1 MNSTVFRRRSC
12 FNHRCFHTEA
22 HKRLDFMLIST
33 FKLGLLPLLA
43 ASLLS
48 LASTMSCHGELAT
61 EAPQSAVTLEQLLE
75 VQTKV
80 QTQLERVRKSLV
92 VLRNGDGTAS
102 GVIVSPSGLILTAA
116 HVTMKPGSRIN
127 VVMPDGTTAIA
138 TALGLDS
145 TTDAGLAEMRDK
157 KKVWPYVEVERDVGQ
172 VGVGNWCF
180 AIGHPGGWDKARGL
194 VLRVGRVLKQTAN
207 SLQTDCVLMGG
218 DSGGPLFDL
227 HGRVIGIHSQIWT
240 GRNQNM
246 HVSMAPF
253 LRSWERMQGSEIIKT
268 WGTGSGGYLGVAPAL
283 AEDGAVRVEEVVEGS
298 PAARA
303 GLRDGDVLLQV
314 DREPLLDDR
323 HFSAMVRQRAAGDV
337 ITVKLRRGEVERVM
351 EVKLGQ
357 RPSEEQ
363 E

>member
-1 MNSTVFRRRSC
+1 MLNF
-12 FNHRCFHTEA
+12 
-22 HKRLDFMLIST
+22 DF
-33 FKLGLLPLLA
+33 KQGLMPLVVAGLWHLSGATPCWGERA
-43 ASLLS
+43 A
-48 LASTMSCHGELAT
+48 A
-61 EAPQSAVTLEQLLE
+61 APQGPVTLERLQS
-75 VQTKV
+75 VQSQV
-80 QTQLERVRKSLV
+80 QSELERVRKSLV

-127 VVMPDGTTAIA
+127 VVLPDGSTAIA
-138 TALGLDS
+138 TALGLDN

-157 KKVWPYVEVERDVGQ
+157 KKVWPYVEVERDVSK
-172 VGVGNWCF
+172 VGVGDWCF
-180 AIGHPGGWDKARGL
+180 AIGHPGGWDEARGL

-227 HGRVIGIHSQIWT
+227 KGRVIGIHSQIWT

-253 LRSWERMQGSEIIKT
+253 LRSWEQMKGSEIIKT
-268 WGTGSGGYLGVAPAL
+268 WGIGSGGYLGVAPGL
-283 AEDGAVRVEEVVEGS
+283 AESGAVRVDEVVVNS

-303 GLRDGDVLLQV
+303 GLRDGDVLLQL
-314 DREPLLDDR
+314 DSEPLLDDR
-323 HFSAMVRQRAAGDV
+323 HFSALVRQRAAGDV

-357 RPSEEQ
+357 RPREEQ

>member
-1 MNSTVFRRRSC
+1 MSISSC
-12 FNHRCFHTEA
+12 
-22 HKRLDFMLIST
+22 HK
-33 FKLGLLPLLA
+33 GLLHLLLGGWIFFSAPPNGRAETPAPPA
-43 ASLLS
+43 AVPAAAESTPAAPAVSLD
-48 LASTMSCHGELAT
+48 
-61 EAPQSAVTLEQLLE
+61 QLL
-75 VQTKV
+75 KV
-80 QTQLERVRKSLV
+80 QTQVHDQLERVRKSLV

-102 GVIVSPSGLILTAA
+102 GVIVSPTGLILTAA

-127 VVMPDGTTAIA
+127 VVLPDGSTTLA
-138 TALGLDS
+138 TALGLDN

-157 KKVWPYVEVERDVGQ
+157 KKVWPYVEVERSVAKVAVGD
-172 VGVGNWCF
+172 WCF
-180 AIGHPGGWDKARGL
+180 AIGHPGGWDEARGL

-227 HGRVIGIHSQIWT
+227 RGRVIGIHSQIWT
-240 GRNQNM
+240 GRNENM

-253 LRSWERMQGSEIIKT
+253 LRSWEQMKGSEVIKT

-283 AEDGAVRVEEVVEGS
+283 AEDGKVRVEEVVGGS

-303 GLRDGDVLLQV
+303 GLRNGDVLLQV

-323 HFSAMVRQRAAGDV
+323 HFSAMVRQRAAGEV
-337 ITVKLRRGEVERVM
+337 ITVKVRRGELERIM

-357 RPSEEQ
+357 RPVEVQ

>member
-1 MNSTVFRRRSC
+1 
-12 FNHRCFHTEA
+12 
-22 HKRLDFMLIST
+22 MLIST
-33 FKLGLLPLLA
+33 TKSGLLPLIMA
-43 ASLLS
+43 GIFALS
-48 LASTMSCHGELAT
+48 SALPCPGELTT
-61 EAPQSAVTLEQLLE
+61 EPAQTAVSLTQLLE

-80 QTQLERVRKSLV
+80 QTQLERVRKALV

-116 HVTMKPGSRIN
+116 HVTMKPGSRIS
-127 VVMPDGTTAIA
+127 VVLPDGSTTIA
-138 TALGLDS
+138 SSLGLDN

-157 KKVWPYVEVERDVGQ
+157 KKVWPYVDVERDVGK
-172 VGVGNWCF
+172 VDVGNWCF
-180 AIGHPGGWDKARGL
+180 AIGHPGGWDEARGL

-227 HGRVIGIHSQIWT
+227 NGRVIGIHSQIWT

-253 LRSWERMQGSEIIKT
+253 LRSWDRMKGSEIIKT
-268 WGTGSGGYLGVAPAL
+268 WGIGSGGFLGVAPAM
-283 AEDGAVRVEEVVEGS
+283 ADDGKVLVEEVVDGS

-337 ITVKLRRGEVERVM
+337 ITVKLRRGEVERVV

-357 RPSEEQ
+357 RPTEEQ